1 MASFSYNLKR
11 IRKENGLSQ
20 EELAHRLNTTKSYIS
35 AYETGKRK
43 PKLDTIKKIAAALGC
58 NVNALISK
66 ETIMDIIQ
74 EGKTEQAQLE
84 KLSTFYHL
92 STNEIADLIE
102 QHLLSNPTNDN
113 KEILDLFA
121 KLNLHGRDKVI
132 QYARDLL
139 ENPKYKNNLE

>member
-1 MASFSYNLKR
+1 MTFADTLRN
-11 IRKENGLSQ
+11 IRKEKGITQ
-20 EELAHRLNTTKSYIS
+20 EVLAHKLGITKGMIS
-35 AYETGKRK
+35 QYETGKRT

-58 NVNALISK
+58 NVNSLISRD
-66 ETIMDIIQ
+66 TIMDIIQ

-92 STNEIADLIE
+92 STNEIVDLIE
-102 QHLLSNPTNDN
+102 QHLFFDPTNDN